1 MLSDHELMQRIQA
14 GETGLFAELA
24 QRYRPRLT
32 RFARS
37 AVPSG
42 ATAEDFVQEVLLAAF
57 SARDSYR
64 PAFAFSTWI
73 WTIALNL
80 GRRWRQRAAVRQQ
93 SWANW
98 LLKTPGTGTQSAPAV
113 AIQQLEHREELELWL
128 SQLPEA
134 YADAIRLRF
143 FGELS
148 FEEIALA
155 MQSSVSGAKAR
166 VRKGLEQLAELAR
179 AAAG

>member
-1 MLSDHELMQRIQA
+1 MLSDLELMQRVQA
-14 GETGLFAELA
+14 GETPLFDELA
-24 QRYRPRLT
+24 QRYRSRLS

-37 AVPSG
+37 AVPAG
-42 ATAEDFVQEVLLAAF
+42 TTADDFVQEVLLAAF

-64 PAFAFSTWI
+64 AEFAFSTWI

-80 GRRWRQRAAVRQQ
+80 SRRWRQRSVVRQQ
-93 SWANW
+93 CWTDW
-98 LLKTPGTGTQSAPAV
+98 LREQLAPVNRACSAV
-113 AIQQLEHREELELWL
+113 AIRQLEHREELELWL

-143 FGELS
+143 FGELPY
-148 FEEIALA
+148 EEIALT

-166 VRKGLEQLAELAR
+166 VRKGLGLLAQLAREADR
-179 AAAG
+179 